1 MADNSDIGSIVREFT
16 EHIDSLASS
25 ALLSLTAM
33 QGAHKA
39 AKDRYQKFIDDN
51 CKQETVKGRQMVE
64 VSNEQYPR
72 YRSLEK
78 KVAQTK
84 IAQRVVPATF
94 LVSLVGQYDAFLG
107 RLVSA
112 LFRRKP
118 ELLKAS
124 EHPLSFSQ
132 LSEFGSIEAARDF
145 ILENEAEALLRKSY
159 AEQFEWLESEFDIE
173 LHSSLPVWPAF
184 IEVTERRNLFI
195 HSGGIVSAHYI
206 RVCEEE
212 GVKFDPAPP
221 IGQKLGVFQKYFLAA
236 RAAIYEIGVKLAQVL
251 WRKLFP
257 LELANADDSLIEL
270 THELIVEGEYE
281 LAKALLDFAYSAPFR
296 HADERR
302 RLICLVN
309 KAQAYKWSG
318 DMEGTLEAVNKQDW
332 SATTR
337 EYQLAEAVLLDRY
350 ELAGRIMQR
359 IGPTGNV
366 SQAEYKTRPLYQ
378 DFRKTKEFLE
388 TYKEVFGEPFSK
400 SEWIEKFEAKDDE
413 AEAEQDAVSEAEAEL
428 AAK

>member
-1 MADNSDIGSIVREFT
+1 MTDGSDIGFIVREFT

-25 ALLSLTAM
+25 ALLSETAM
-33 QGAHKA
+33 QDAQKA
-39 AKDRYQKFIDDN
+39 AWDKYRKFTDDN
-51 CKQETVKGRQMVE
+51 CKEKTVDGRQMVE
-64 VSNEQYPR
+64 VPNELYPS

-78 KVAQTK
+78 KAAQAR
-84 IAQRVVPATF
+84 IAQSVVPAAF
-94 LVSLVGQYDAFLG
+94 FVSLVTQYDAFLG

-118 ELLKAS
+118 ELLKVS
-124 EHPLSFSQ
+124 ECALTFLQ
-132 LSEFGSIEAARDF
+132 LSDFGSIEAARDF
-145 ILENEAEALLRKSY
+145 ILDKEAETLLRKSR
-159 AEQFEWLESEFDIE
+159 AEQFAWLENEFEIT
-173 LHSSLPVWPAF
+173 LRSHLPVWPAF

-195 HSGGIVSAHYI
+195 HSGGVVTAQYL
-206 RVCEEE
+206 RVCEKE
-212 GVKFDPAPP
+212 GVKFDPAPQ
-221 IGQKLGVFQKYFLAA
+221 IGQKLGVSQKYFPAA
-236 RAAIYEIGVKLAQVL
+236 RAALYQIGVKLAQVL

-281 LAKALLDFAYSAPFR
+281 LAKTFLDFAHNAPFR

-318 DMEGTLEAVNKQDW
+318 DMAGTLEAVNKQDW

-337 EYQLAEAVLLDRY
+337 EFQLAEAVLLDRF
-350 ELAGRIMQR
+350 ELAGRLMQR

-366 SQAEYKTRPLYQ
+366 SQAEYKSRPLYQ
-378 DFRKTKEFLE
+378 HFRKTKEFLD

-400 SEWIEKFEAKDDE
+400 SELIEKLQAKDE
-413 AEAEQDAVSEAEAEL
+413 PN
-428 AAK
+428 

>member
-1 MADNSDIGSIVREFT
+1 
-16 EHIDSLASS
+16 
-25 ALLSLTAM
+25 M

-64 VSNEQYPR
+64 VSNEQCPR

-173 LHSSLPVWPAF
+173 LHSSLPVWRIHRSHRAQ
-184 IEVTERRNLFI
+184 ESLHSLRRNRFRTL
-195 HSGGIVSAHYI
+195 H
-206 RVCEEE
+206 
-212 GVKFDPAPP
+212 
-221 IGQKLGVFQKYFLAA
+221 Q
-236 RAAIYEIGVKLAQVL
+236 
-251 WRKLFP
+251 
-257 LELANADDSLIEL
+257 SL
-270 THELIVEGEYE
+270 
-281 LAKALLDFAYSAPFR
+281 
-296 HADERR
+296 RR
-302 RLICLVN
+302 
-309 KAQAYKWSG
+309 
-318 DMEGTLEAVNKQDW
+318 
-332 SATTR
+332 
-337 EYQLAEAVLLDRY
+337 
-350 ELAGRIMQR
+350 GRR
-359 IGPTGNV
+359 
-366 SQAEYKTRPLYQ
+366 
-378 DFRKTKEFLE
+378 
-388 TYKEVFGEPFSK
+388 
-400 SEWIEKFEAKDDE
+400 
-413 AEAEQDAVSEAEAEL
+413 
-428 AAK
+428 